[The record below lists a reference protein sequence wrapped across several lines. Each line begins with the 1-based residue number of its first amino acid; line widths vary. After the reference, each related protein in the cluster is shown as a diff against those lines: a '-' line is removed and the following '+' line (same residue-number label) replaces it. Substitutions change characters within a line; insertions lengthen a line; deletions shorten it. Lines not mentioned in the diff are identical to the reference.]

1 MLGGIR
7 ALERTEQVPT
17 TSRDSAQGL
26 SSQKSNW
33 PENGPRLLIFGNRGW
48 SCVQTV
54 EAWLLPI
61 QAQWIKVGATNENA
75 PTVIHGMAKGA
86 DEIAHEVAFRL
97 GFNRKAYPVPRDEWE
112 RLGPRAGYL
121 RNRRMSEETR
131 PHMGLGFGLVQKDP
145 RKVDRS
151 GSGHM
156 LDILNELGIRVTMVA
171 RPGDYPGV
179 YR

>member
-1 MLGGIR
+1 M
-7 ALERTEQVPT
+7 
-17 TSRDSAQGL
+17 
-26 SSQKSNW
+26 NW
-33 PENGPRLLIFGNRGW
+33 PDNGPRILVFGNRGW
-48 SCVQTV
+48 SCTRTI
-54 EAWLLPI
+54 EAWILPI
-61 QAQWIKVGATNENA
+61 QAQWVRAGTRDDNA
-75 PTVIHGMAKGA
+75 PTVIHGAADGA
-86 DEIAHEVAFRL
+86 DKIAHSVALDL
-97 GFNRKAYPVPRDEWE
+97 GFKVLPFPISSVDWNAY
-112 RLGPRAGYL
+112 GKRAGYV
-121 RNRRMSEETR
+121 RNRRMAEEGK

>member
-1 MLGGIR
+1 M
-7 ALERTEQVPT
+7 
-17 TSRDSAQGL
+17 
-26 SSQKSNW
+26 NW
-33 PENGPRLLIFGNRGW
+33 PGNGPRILVFGNRGW
-48 SCVQTV
+48 SCIRTI

-61 QAQWIKVGATNENA
+61 QAQWIKVGTTDQNT
-75 PTVIHGMAKGA
+75 PTIIHGAAIGA
-86 DEIAHEVAFRL
+86 DRIASGVALDL
-97 GFNRKAYPVPRDEWE
+97 GFRHKPYPILKEDWDKY
-112 RLGPRAGYL
+112 GPRAGYL
-121 RNRRMSEETR
+121 RNRQMAEDGK

-156 LDILNELGIRVTMVA
+156 LDIMNELGIRVTMVA